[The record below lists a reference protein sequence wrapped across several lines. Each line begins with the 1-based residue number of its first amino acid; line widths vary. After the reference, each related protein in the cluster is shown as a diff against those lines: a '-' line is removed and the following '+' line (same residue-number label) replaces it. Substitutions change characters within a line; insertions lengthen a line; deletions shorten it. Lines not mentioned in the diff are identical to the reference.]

1 MSRMSNMYKNSKS
14 YSQSNSKPNM
24 SMNAKNAFVKNQA
37 NKLTNVVLS
46 DQNFP
51 ALHNAN
57 IAVASSL
64 NFIEKIKFEPVI
76 EIKTERNPEY
86 IYYTTRN
93 IPVKKEPENGKPKW
107 AHFGPVWELETV
119 TAEPT
124 DCKNPDF
131 SKMVNHW
138 NKYKTTFISIYGED
152 CYDDMYKYPYEET
165 FEEEE
170 EEE

>member
-1 MSRMSNMYKNSKS
+1 MSNMYKNSKS

-86 IYYTTRN
+86 IYYTT
-93 IPVKKEPENGKPKW
+93 
-107 AHFGPVWELETV
+107 H
-119 TAEPT
+119 
-124 DCKNPDF
+124 
-131 SKMVNHW
+131 
-138 NKYKTTFISIYGED
+138 Y
-152 CYDDMYKYPYEET
+152 
-165 FEEEE
+165 
-170 EEE
+170 